1 MFKFD
6 DYVLKKNPQ
15 KTWRLKVCLK
25 SLQQNLVLYFFLII
39 YFHS

>member
-6 DYVLKKNPQ
+6 DYVLEKKTH

-25 SLQQNLVLYFFLII
+25 SLQQNLVLYFF
-39 YFHS
+39 

>member
-6 DYVLKKNPQ
+6 DYVLKKKKTQ

-25 SLQQNLVLYFFLII
+25 SLQQNLVLYFF
-39 YFHS
+39 

>member
-6 DYVLKKNPQ
+6 DYVLKKKNPQ

-25 SLQQNLVLYFFLII
+25 SLQQNLVLYFF
-39 YFHS
+39 